1 MSTRFLDCGDT
12 AFSVEFGSTIAPEI
26 NARVMALHG
35 AIAARRAAGRPGSA
49 LAGVVE
55 TVPSMRALL
64 VIYDPTATTRAALQP
79 EIEALL
85 TGGQA
90 AAVKS
95 RRLTL
100 PCCYDDAEFALDL
113 ADVAQRTG
121 VSPEEVIRLHLASE
135 FRVYVVGF
143 MPGLPYLVG
152 LAKELYLPRRASPR
166 VRVPAQSVAIA
177 TEMTVVYPFESPGG
191 WHLIGR
197 TPVSMFD
204 ARRGAEATTLA
215 PGDTV
220 RFRRISRAEYDSLAA
235 EAERAPFDIAR
246 FVDETSP

>member
-12 AFSVEFGSTIAPEI
+12 AFSVEFGSTIAPDI

-35 AIAARRAAGRPGSA
+35 AIAAEREAGR
-49 LAGVVE
+49 LTGVVE

-64 VIYDPTATTRAALQP
+64 VIYDPMTTTRAALQP
-79 EIEALL
+79 AIEALL
-85 TGGQA
+85 VGGRA

-95 RRLTL
+95 RQLTL

-113 ADVAQRTG
+113 ADVAERTG

-235 EAERAPFDIAR
+235 EAERAPFDVAR
-246 FVDETSP
+246 FVEVAP

>member
-1 MSTRFLDCGDT
+1 VSTRFLDCGDT

-35 AIAARRAAGRPGSA
+35 AIAAEREAGR

-64 VIYDPTATTRAALQP
+64 VIYDPLTVARAELQP
-79 EIEALL
+79 AIEGLL
-85 TGGQA
+85 AGGLMA
-90 AAVKS
+90 EGKA
-95 RRLTL
+95 RRVTL
-100 PCCYDDAEFALDL
+100 PCCYDDPEFAPDL

-121 VSPEEVIRLHLASE
+121 ISPDHVIQLHLASE
-135 FRVYVVGF
+135 FRVYVLGF
-143 MPGLPYLVG
+143 MPGLAYMAG
-152 LAKELYLPRRASPR
+152 LEAKLHLPRRASPR

-177 TEMTVVYPFESPGG
+177 TEMTTIYPFESPGG

-197 TPVSMFD
+197 TPVAMFD
-204 ARRGAEATTLA
+204 ARRSEQPVTLA
-215 PGDTV
+215 PGDAV

-246 FVDETSP
+246 FIEASP

>member
-1 MSTRFLDCGDT
+1 VSTRFLDCGDT
-12 AFSVEFGSTIAPEI
+12 AFSVEFGSTIAPDI

-35 AIAARRAAGRPGSA
+35 AIAAEREAGR
-49 LAGVVE
+49 LTGVVE
-55 TVPSMRALL
+55 AVPSMRALL
-64 VIYDPTATTRAALQP
+64 VIYDPLATTRATLQP
-79 EIEALL
+79 AIEALL
-85 TGGQA
+85 ASGQA
-90 AAVKS
+90 AEVRS

-113 ADVAQRTG
+113 ADVAERTG
-121 VSPEEVIRLHLASE
+121 VPPEEVIRLHLASE

-152 LAKELYLPRRASPR
+152 LAKKLHLPRRASPR

-215 PGDTV
+215 PGDKV

-235 EAERAPFDIAR
+235 EAERAPFDVAR
-246 FVDETSP
+246 FVEATP

>member
-35 AIAARRAAGRPGSA
+35 AIATERAAGR
-49 LAGVVE
+49 LTGVVE

-64 VIYDPTATTRAALQP
+64 VIYDPMATTRATLQP
-79 EIEALL
+79 AVEALL
-85 TGGQA
+85 AGGQA
-90 AAVKS
+90 AEVRS

-113 ADVAQRTG
+113 ADVAERTG
-121 VSPEEVIRLHLASE
+121 LSPEEVIRLHLASE

-152 LAKELYLPRRASPR
+152 LAKPLHLPRRASPR

-220 RFRRISRAEYDSLAA
+220 RFRRISRAEYDALAA

-246 FVDETSP
+246 FIEVTP

>member
-35 AIAARRAAGRPGSA
+35 AIAAEREAGR
-49 LAGVVE
+49 LTGVVE

-64 VIYDPTATTRAALQP
+64 VIYDPMAATRAALQP
-79 EIEALL
+79 AIEALL
-85 TGGQA
+85 AGGRVA
-90 AAVKS
+90 EVRS

-113 ADVAQRTG
+113 DDVAERTG
-121 VSPEEVIRLHLASE
+121 VSPEEVIKLHLASE

-152 LAKELYLPRRASPR
+152 LAKKLHLPRRASPR

-235 EAERAPFDIAR
+235 EAERTPFDVAR
-246 FVDETSP
+246 FVEVAP

>member
-1 MSTRFLDCGDT
+1 VSTRFLDCGDT

-35 AIAARRAAGRPGSA
+35 AIAAEREAGR
-49 LAGVVE
+49 LTGVVE

-64 VIYDPTATTRAALQP
+64 VIYDPMAATRAALQP
-79 EIEALL
+79 AIEALL
-85 TGGQA
+85 AGGRVA
-90 AAVKS
+90 EVRS

-113 ADVAQRTG
+113 DDVAERTG
-121 VSPEEVIRLHLASE
+121 VSPEEVIKLHLASE

-152 LAKELYLPRRASPR
+152 LAKKLHLPRRASPR

-235 EAERAPFDIAR
+235 EAERTPFDVAR
-246 FVDETSP
+246 FVEVAP